1 MVSSWTSKALQNASM
16 ASRLLAAASGVWLV
30 TSKLSTNVHKLA
42 DGSAR
47 ATHSNRAKLIKNIEQ
62 TLNGSP
68 SGKPV
73 VDLMAGPV
81 PPVMTNRLSRPVIER
96 NQACKS
102 VAGSR
107 MCLAIAKTGIR
118 GRQL

>member
-1 MVSSWTSKALQNASM
+1 MDPP
-16 ASRLLAAASGVWLV
+16 R
-30 TSKLSTNVHKLA
+30 
-42 DGSAR
+42 
-47 ATHSNRAKLIKNIEQ
+47 
-62 TLNGSP
+62 
-68 SGKPV
+68 GKPV

-107 MCLAIAKTGIR
+107 MCLAIAKNWDPWEAIVALDNVANSSAELVSIIPSLFNC
-118 GRQL
+118 GRN